1 MFSGIVKGVGL
12 VVERTDFGADR
23 RLVIG
28 TAGVSL
34 GALEIG
40 ASIAVNGACLTAIE
54 LGADRFAAD
63 VSAATLAVTTLGQ
76 LEAGARV
83 NLEPSLK
90 LGDPLDG
97 HLVLGH
103 VDGVGRVTAV
113 RSDGRSRVIEIEVPE
128 GLERYVARKGSI
140 AVDGVSLTVNAVD
153 GRRFEV
159 NVVPHT
165 AAVTIIGEYAPGTA
179 VNIEADLLAR
189 YVARLQE
196 GR

>member
-1 MFSGIVKGVGL
+1 
-12 VVERTDFGADR
+12 
-23 RLVIG
+23 
-28 TAGVSL
+28 

-63 VSAATLAVTTLGQ
+63 VSAATLAVTTLGR

-113 RSDGRSRVIEIEVPE
+113 RSDGRSRVIEIEVPP

>member
-113 RSDGRSRVIEIEVPE
+113 RSDGRSRVIEIEVPD

>member
-63 VSAATLAVTTLGQ
+63 VSAATLAVTTLGR